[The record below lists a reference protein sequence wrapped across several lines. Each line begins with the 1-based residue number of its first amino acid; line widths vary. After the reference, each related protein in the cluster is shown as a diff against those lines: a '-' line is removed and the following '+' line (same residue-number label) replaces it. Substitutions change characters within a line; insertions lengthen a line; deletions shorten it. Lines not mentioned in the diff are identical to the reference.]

1 MTGSSLAPVVVPIVV
16 TIALALW
23 LGIVFYAAGHPEW
36 KAHATRTLRVT
47 GAEGQ
52 PETPGQAPRQ
62 QAVAAAAH
70 GMDALEPGTAGDRR
84 QVPSLPPSRA
94 A

>member
-1 MTGSSLAPVVVPIVV
+1 MIGSSLAPIVVPIVV

-36 KAHATRTLRVT
+36 KAHAAPGLRVT
-47 GAEGQ
+47 GAEAH
-52 PETPGQAPRQ
+52 PETHGQARPER
-62 QAVAAAAH
+62 AAATAAH
-70 GMDALEPGTAGDRR
+70 GTEALEPGDGGDRR
-84 QVPSLPPSRA
+84 RAPSLPPRRA